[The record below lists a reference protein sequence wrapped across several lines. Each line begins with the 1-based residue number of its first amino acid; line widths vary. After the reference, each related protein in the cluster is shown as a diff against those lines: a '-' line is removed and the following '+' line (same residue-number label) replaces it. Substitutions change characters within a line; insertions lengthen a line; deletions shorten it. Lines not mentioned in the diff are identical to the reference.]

1 MQSCISY
8 NHRNEFKVALVYLE
22 QWEVLGFD
30 YGVFFDGY
38 CDSPYLRQTAEG
50 SLGFTADWYIRPR
63 KGKNLLRLVR
73 DKCLS
78 KSRRHSSL
86 RKLFYFKRR
95 VVDRE
100 IRAAELTH
108 KSKRWSAFL
117 SDYLAKKRT
126 ERGLEPPESRD
137 YVRCPIDK
145 EVEDILIQVATL
157 TTTDWVV

>member
-30 YGVFFDGY
+30 FLVSFDGY
-38 CDSPYLRQTAEG
+38 CDSPYLRQTAKG
-50 SLGFTADWYIRPR
+50 SLGFVADWYIRPR

-86 RKLFYFKRR
+86 RKLFYFERR
-95 VVDRE
+95 EADRE
-100 IRAAELTH
+100 TRLEGLTDN
-108 KSKRWSAFL
+108 SKYWVGYL
-117 SDYLAKKRT
+117 SDYFAKKRT

-145 EVEDILIQVATL
+145 EAEDILIQVATF
-157 TTTDWVV
+157 TTTNQQ

>member
-8 NHRNEFKVALVYLE
+8 NPRNEFKVALVYLE
-22 QWEVLGFD
+22 QWETFGSDYWVL
-30 YGVFFDGY
+30 FDGY
-38 CDSPYLRQTAEG
+38 CDSPKLIQTAKG

-86 RKLFYFKRR
+86 KKLFYFERR
-95 VVDRE
+95 EADRE
-100 IRAAELTH
+100 TRAAELTH
-108 KSKRWSAFL
+108 KSKYWSVYL

-145 EVEDILIQVATL
+145 EVEHILIQVATFSS
-157 TTTDWVV
+157 TD

>member
-1 MQSCISY
+1 MQNCISY

-22 QWEVLGFD
+22 QWEVLGSD
-30 YGVFFDGY
+30 YWVLFDGF

-50 SLGFTADWYIRPR
+50 SLGFAADWYIRPR

-73 DKCLS
+73 DKWLS

-86 RKLFYFKRR
+86 RKNFYFERR
-95 VVDRE
+95 VVDWE

-108 KSKRWSAFL
+108 KSTRWFTFL

-145 EVEDILIQVATL
+145 EVEDILIQVATF
-157 TTTDWVV
+157 TTTD